1 MNHRGWNENPNR
13 DEKDQKGSYQ
23 MDPIALNYLNIDLD
37 WSQFLKYREMPVFE
51 QISSWTPI
59 LYCNI
64 GVHDQPQ
71 K

>member
-13 DEKDQKGSYQ
+13 DKKDQEGSYQ

-51 QISSWTPI
+51 QISSWT
-59 LYCNI
+59 LYYI
-64 GVHDQPQ
+64 VI
-71 K
+71 